1 MSAVIAAEG
10 LTRRFRRGREIVTAV
25 DDVSFELLAGTMMAL
40 VGPSGSGKTTL
51 INLLV
56 GGDEPDEGRIVGLP
70 ERPAWGDLALVPQA
84 LGLLPELTIGENVD
98 LPRRLGASDTQPAFA
113 VMETLGV
120 AELFDRAPN
129 EVSLGEQQRAA
140 VARALV
146 TAPTL
151 LVADEP
157 TSHQDGA
164 NTQRVIDALVTA
176 AARGSC
182 VLVATH
188 DQRVVDACDRRFRMH
203 DGAVAAESVPDSS
216 R

>member
-84 LGLLPELTIGENVD
+84 LGLLPELTLGENVD

-203 DGAVAAESVPDSS
+203 DGAITAESVPDSS

>member
-1 MSAVIAAEG
+1 
-10 LTRRFRRGREIVTAV
+10 
-25 DDVSFELLAGTMMAL
+25 
-40 VGPSGSGKTTL
+40 
-51 INLLV
+51 
-56 GGDEPDEGRIVGLP
+56 
-70 ERPAWGDLALVPQA
+70 
-84 LGLLPELTIGENVD
+84 
-98 LPRRLGASDTQPAFA
+98 
-113 VMETLGV
+113 METLGV

-203 DGAVAAESVPDSS
+203 DGAITAESVPDSS